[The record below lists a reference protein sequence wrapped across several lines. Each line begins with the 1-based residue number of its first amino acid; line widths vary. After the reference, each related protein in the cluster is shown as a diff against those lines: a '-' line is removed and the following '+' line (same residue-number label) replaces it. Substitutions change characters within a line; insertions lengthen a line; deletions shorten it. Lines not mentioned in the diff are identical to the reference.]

1 MAQRRHLQAMS
12 DGMDLDALQ
21 DAVINFAHE
30 REWEQFHD
38 AKNLCMALASEV
50 GELNAVL
57 RWVRSD
63 KVDAA
68 LAEQRTQNALRE
80 EIGDVAILLIL
91 LCARTGVH
99 LDEAVLEKLE
109 LNRHKYPAGE
119 ARGLAEAPGGTT

>member
-1 MAQRRHLQAMS
+1 
-12 DGMDLDALQ
+12 MDLDALQ

-57 RWVRSD
+57 RWVRND
-63 KVDAA
+63 EVDAA
-68 LAEQRTQNALRE
+68 IAEQRTQGALRE

-91 LCARTGVH
+91 LCARAGVR

-109 LNRHKYPAGE
+109 LNAHRYPTATAIGNPDRKKGNG
-119 ARGLAEAPGGTT
+119 AFWKPCGDA